1 MAWGR
6 WFGKPKVGAITPAP
20 SPAVLIEF
28 ECQEEECE
36 FVTLSLTDAQ
46 QHLIKTADFR
56 GGRTRYHTI
65 EPRGYL
71 VPLKDL
77 EEPK

>member
-6 WFGKPKVGAITPAP
+6 WFGKLMAGTISPAP
-20 SPAVLIEF
+20 SPEVLIEL
-28 ECQEEECE
+28 ECQEEGCE

-65 EPRGYL
+65 VPRGYL
-71 VPLKDL
+71 VPLKDP